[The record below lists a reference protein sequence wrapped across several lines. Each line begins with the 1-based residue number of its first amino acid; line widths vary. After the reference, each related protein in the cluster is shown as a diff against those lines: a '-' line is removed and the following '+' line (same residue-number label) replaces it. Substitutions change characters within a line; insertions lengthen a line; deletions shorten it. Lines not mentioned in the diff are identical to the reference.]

1 MCNLLKNTIL
11 LLLFIPIL
19 VFGQTLQL
27 GALSSFE
34 AYTGKGAVSNSGI
47 FTGDVG
53 SNDGIISGFAPPD
66 FNGTIHQNNALTI
79 QARIDI
85 LRVYI
90 HLSDIFVTHPSTH
103 APAFGGG
110 ETIKTGVYS
119 IGGAGSIGGT
129 LTLDGEGDTNAIFIM
144 KFEGAFTAGVGSKII
159 LINGTRAANVFW
171 IAEGAIS
178 VGASSSVKGTL
189 FSHPGAVT
197 LGANCTIEGR
207 LFSSEGAI
215 TIEAGSEA
223 YQPAGP
229 ITIPIYCLGNCDP
242 APAVDVLGSISN
254 FALFTS
260 QGAVANAATS
270 GIVGDIGTNNG
281 AISGFGT
288 STHVGS
294 FRNAN
299 AITAQAKIDL
309 DYAYNQL
316 VSLPNTEL
324 GHTPAFG
331 SGETVEAGVYYT
343 AGAGSLAGTITL
355 DGKGD
360 PNAIF
365 IFKFNGA
372 FSVAAQSKVIFRNG
386 TRRCNVFWISE
397 GATSMGTFTFMKGT
411 VLAHAGACSMG
422 ANGNLEGRM
431 LSTIGAIGF
440 STGVIYNDP
449 LCFDDDSPMP
459 LPIELLSFTAEAKNS
474 YVQIHWVTTSEINNN
489 YFNVERSSG
498 GINFTSTNKVNGAGN
513 STSTLSYSTIDDNP
527 LEGWSYYRLKQ
538 TDYDGEISY
547 SKIVAVEHYPIKD
560 FKLEV
565 YPNPFSEKTVF
576 YTSEI
581 LKNSKLIVYNSHG
594 KIVKQLKNI
603 SGHTFTLY
611 RNNLLSG
618 LYFINLLQDGNLIST
633 DKLVITD
640 Q

>member
-1 MCNLLKNTIL
+1 MRNLLKNTIL

-66 FNGTIHQNNALTI
+66 FNGTIHHNNALTV

-103 APAFGGG
+103 SPAFGGG

-119 IGGAGSIGGT
+119 IGGAGSIGGK

-178 VGASSSVKGTL
+178 VGASSILKGTL

-223 YQPAGP
+223 YKPAGP

-294 FRNAN
+294 FSNVN
-299 AITAQAKIDL
+299 SITAQAKIDL

-316 VSLPNTEL
+316 VSIPNTEL

-331 SGETVEAGVYYT
+331 SGETVKAGVYYT

-372 FSVAAQSKVIFRNG
+372 FSVAAQSKVIFING

-397 GATSMGTFTFMKGT
+397 GAASMGTFTFMKGT

-449 LCFDDDSPMP
+449 LCFDSESSKP
-459 LPIELLSFTAEAKNS
+459 LPIELLSFTAEDKDS

-498 GINFTSTNKVNGAGN
+498 GIKFTSTNKVNGAGN
-513 STSTLSYSTIDDNP
+513 STSVLSYSAVDNNP

-547 SKIVAVEHYPIKD
+547 SKIVAVEYNPIKD

-565 YPNPFSEKTVF
+565 YPNPFSQKTVF
-576 YTSEI
+576 YSNEK

-618 LYFINLLQDGNLIST
+618 LYFINLIQDGNIIST
-633 DKLVITD
+633 DKLVVID
-640 Q
+640 